1 MNRPSRQV
9 QKLGFLPQ
17 LKLTLL
23 SPPPSQLLQQLNPLL
38 FLPPYQSFPIL
49 HFTLPCEYS
58 STLLLFIPVF
68 LFLPS
73 SAASFS
79 SFTLHSSLLPPFS
92 LLISWLLLSSQH
104 HLSLLLTPPC
114 RSTAVTPT
122 TFNNNTPITTSSKW
136 PSRELTRNSVIS
148 EGMIFLLILLRK
160 SASLASRVRGVARLS
175 AESYCLL
182 LIWHLELTVYL

>member
-104 HLSLLLTPPC
+104 HLSALTDPALSFYSRYPYNLQQQHSCHHQFEMALKRINKELSDLGRYDFPPY
-114 RSTAVTPT
+114 TP
-122 TFNNNTPITTSSKW
+122 SKTGFSCE
-136 PSRELTRNSVIS
+136 SREGRCPAI
-148 EGMIFLLILLRK
+148 G
-160 SASLASRVRGVARLS
+160 
-175 AESYCLL
+175 
-182 LIWHLELTVYL
+182 